1 MQVPSDAGRSQPTV
15 VVYDPMFYLD
25 WTYEI
30 EEQRLA
36 DRGVRLIVPATRPD
50 AIAALPSADVVVVHD
65 GPFGTE
71 QLAGLRPDV
80 AGLVCYSVGM
90 NQVVLADAAVRGIPV
105 RNLPTWATESV
116 SDHTITM
123 MLAAQRRVVQ
133 MDAESRGT
141 DWDVR
146 RLMKG
151 IGIRQY
157 RDQVLGIIGA
167 GRIGKRVGQKAR
179 GLGFRTI
186 ATDPFIET
194 SGDPDLPLVPL
205 EELLAQADVVATC
218 CSLNETSERLLNART
233 FGQMRRGAIVVN
245 CARGR
250 LIDEAALAAA
260 LIDGTVAIA
269 ALDVRAQEPPDAAN
283 DPLAG
288 LPNTVLSPHIAWVS
302 AEGFIAYHEE
312 CASVALDLLE
322 QKGRIAPATAGR
334 EEAAAGSI
342 ATG

>member
-1 MQVPSDAGRSQPTV
+1 MAAETHDSGTSEGHA

-30 EEQRLA
+30 EAERLGA
-36 DRGVRLIVPATRPD
+36 RGVRLTVPQTREA

-65 GPFGTE
+65 GPFGAE
-71 QLAGLRPDV
+71 QMAHLRPGV

-90 NQVVLADAAVRGIPV
+90 NQVLLEDAEVRGIPV

-123 MLAAQRRVVQ
+123 LLATQRRVVE
-133 MDAESRGT
+133 MDQASRGT

-157 RDQVLGIIGA
+157 RGQVVGIIGA

-179 GLGFRTI
+179 GIGFRTI
-186 ATDPFIET
+186 ATDPFLET

-205 EELLAQADVVATC
+205 EELLATSDAVLLC
-218 CSLNETSERLLNART
+218 CSLNPTSERLLNAEA
-233 FGQMRRGAIVVN
+233 FAKMRRGMIVVN

-250 LIDEAALAAA
+250 LIDEPALAGA
-260 LIDGTVAIA
+260 LRDGTVAIA
-269 ALDVRAQEPPDAAN
+269 GLDVRAVEPPSGAPDH
-283 DPLAG
+283 LSG
-288 LPNTVLSPHIAWVS
+288 LSNVILSPHIAWVS

-312 CASVALDLLE
+312 CASVTLDLLE
-322 QKGRIAPATAGR
+322 AAGRIPPA
-334 EEAAAGSI
+334 
-342 ATG
+342 